1 MNRHAYQL
9 YGSNIVYEMFENEAV
24 AVNLDTGKYY
34 SMRQLSALLW
44 EALLS
49 KYSVESIA
57 EKISTHYAVNLTKVK
72 SDINNF
78 IEILLKEDLIKTN
91 ENFNDANIACF
102 TLSGEYQVP
111 TVEIFSD
118 MQEILL
124 LDPVHDVDTAGWPV
138 AQKEKVIEKS

>member
-1 MNRHAYQL
+1 
-9 YGSNIVYEMFENEAV
+9 MFENEAV

-49 KYSVESIA
+49 QCSIESIA
-57 EKISTHYAVNLTKVK
+57 EKISMHYAVDLKK
-72 SDINNF
+72 IECDINNF
-78 IEILLKEDLIKTN
+78 IEILVKENLLKTT
-91 ENFNDANIACF
+91 ENPSDSNLTRFSF
-102 TLSGEYQVP
+102 SGEYQAP

-138 AQKEKVIEKS
+138 AQKEKVIDKS